1 LALIKRAVKHHTP
14 PKHPGSSARSVQ
26 AFWNLLEKGEYEK
39 CWFVSAPTFKET
51 QQQERWIQKLE
62 TERKPFGKAIS
73 RKTLSLEFIEPN
85 VRFEQRIL
93 TEFENGK
100 SAHESI
106 ICSRQPDGEW
116 RIEDYQFQTPPQPE
130 SDPTN
135 NTTTPDKGSTWF
147 VSPLSSP
154 KVREI
159 VSHMTRKERAE
170 LNFMGALTGV
180 WISVLSFGSF
190 LIVRQTP
197 DQWDALV
204 FITAILLFFATL
216 PLIWTMQRRLLCTTQ
231 WARQEGIDAQ
241 MIGKDTLKLFSLKHT
256 KPVALITTLV
266 VLGILIVWP
275 QSVLWKIIRD
285 VRSTV
290 PAHTPRVLPEPNA
303 PGIAF
308 KFIKIHRAENKHWL
322 AVYFERDKH
331 PGYGIELTQAL
342 VPGPND
348 EAPNAFWRQN
358 GLRKQWVGVKDQN
371 ILTWIL
377 PKELNEEEIQAG
389 LRDLEQNAKRWSFLP
404 EGAAPE
410 FAHFRH
416 RDGWEYVLWAHIK
429 KEPKQGAPKL
439 VPEPPTRTFT
449 QEELD
454 LPPVL
459 EFLAWQD
466 EWKEIQSDSVWHLD
480 GSRIGDDQAKLNWL
494 SAVPPAGMEVNAQ
507 NLDPEPRFLY
517 MWFSHPAFDRASDS
531 QVRLLNLE
539 GNHIVSSD
547 MNIAHGSSNA
557 NAKNGMQGWKY
568 WTLSPGSFNQIPDHI
583 DIELRYT
590 VGPMEESQ
598 QLNPPFSGSISLA
611 HGSMLGSVGQN
622 YGEEA
627 FISISVH
634 QEGMRS
640 KAFDIKA
647 VTKNGA
653 MRNRTGKSTSGFQ
666 GAETRMETHHFD
678 VPLSEIETFII
689 GTRPYRTNIWRNVP
703 LPKSIRQIKQS
714 SVNMNPTNQ

>member
-1 LALIKRAVKHHTP
+1 MALIKRAVKHHTP

-429 KEPKQGAPKL
+429 KEDLKPSEVLQPS
-439 VPEPPTRTFT
+439 EPILTFT
-449 QEELD
+449 KDELIT
-454 LPPVL
+454 PPEL
-459 EFLAWQD
+459 AFLAWQD
-466 EWKEIQSDSVWHLD
+466 EYKTMGAEAVWKPNGTKITETDVLDMITRFVQPTSVEV
-480 GSRIGDDQAKLNWL
+480 
-494 SAVPPAGMEVNAQ
+494 SALH
-507 NLDPEPRFLY
+507 LDPEPRFLHL
-517 MWFSHPAFDRASDS
+517 WFSHPVFEYGMDC
-531 QVRLLNLE
+531 QLRLLDE
-539 GNHIVSSD
+539 TGQPIPADHVT
-547 MNIAHGSSNA
+547 HGYRPPSTTYPNTA
-557 NAKNGMQGWKY
+557 WNR
-568 WTLSPGSFNQIPDHI
+568 WTLSPGSTPSKNPESV

-590 VGPMEESQ
+590 IGPLENEQLIVTTAETSQ
-598 QLNPPFSGSISLA
+598 ALDEGGARLSEIKQNGHGHTFFTISVNNDWNLTRSFAVRAVMKNGSILKS
-611 HGSMLGSVGQN
+611 
-622 YGEEA
+622 
-627 FISISVH
+627 
-634 QEGMRS
+634 
-640 KAFDIKA
+640 
-647 VTKNGA
+647 
-653 MRNRTGKSTSGFQ
+653 GKSTERFKESTMTK
-666 GAETRMETHHFD
+666 ETYEFSAQILD
-678 VPLSEIETFII
+678 IEKFLI
-689 GTRPYRTNIWRNVP
+689 GSRPYRTNIWRNVP
-703 LPKSIRQIKQS
+703 LPKSIRQIEQGSLKT
-714 SVNMNPTNQ
+714 NPTIQ